1 MGQPKETTLSPV
13 TPRLGARFWAMNTF
27 IVLAI
32 GCNLINLIYYAA
44 DGMMK
49 SATIEGSGIVILI
62 IFLLCNLKG
71 LFDIPKL
78 LSIVFVNSHAFALCY
93 VQGTGQGAYLY
104 LFPFVMAMIF
114 FLRVRKN
121 NLGLTLFSIATT
133 INLLAIVLILP
144 YRGHLEN
151 VTDPV
156 AYHHLVLNIII
167 NFLLVIVFFY
177 FVLRLL
183 DSKDKKNRSEKRF
196 ADTILNTSLDG
207 VFVVDP
213 TAMLIR
219 QYNDKAAELFGL
231 GPFDRKNNRYP
242 VAEVLGDKIME
253 YIAEILA
260 SPTEID
266 WQGDISFAGRGKR
279 SFHGFLSIVAF
290 EYSEQQFI
298 KISIL
303 DITSLKLAEFE
314 TLQAKEKAEKAAEA
328 KARFMSNMSHELR
341 TPLNAIIGTT
351 HLLVQDD
358 ALLQHSEHFKV
369 LKNSSEH
376 MLLLVNEV
384 LDFNKLDAGKMEFFR
399 EPFDLANTLKE
410 AADSFAS
417 QVKSKDIVLNLEI
430 DNLPED
436 TGVVGD
442 EMRLKQVF
450 LNLLSNAFKFTT
462 AGSVTL
468 KAKLGRTG
476 KASVDIYF
484 EVADTGIGIAHDK
497 LHLIFESFMQ
507 ADVAT
512 TRKYGGS
519 GLGLSIC
526 RELLKK
532 MGGEL
537 DVASEIGEGSR
548 FYFTLRFPLR
558 PRKIITE
565 AVTQLEEYR
574 QLEGIRIL
582 LAEDNALNLKIA
594 SRFLD
599 NWGVVLDT
607 AANGEIAWELFQQG
621 SYDLLLV
628 DLEMPLMDGK
638 QLMSRVRQIDQKI
651 PAIAF
656 TAAVYDNMYEDLLK
670 HGFNGFLHKPFRPDE
685 MQKSI
690 LQHLGKK

>member
-1 MGQPKETTLSPV
+1 
-13 TPRLGARFWAMNTF
+13 MNTF

-32 GCNLINLIYYAA
+32 GCNLLNLLYYAA

-49 SATIEGSGIVILI
+49 SAAIEGSGIVILI
-62 IFLLCNLKG
+62 FFLFCNLKG
-71 LFDIPKL
+71 LVDIPKL

-121 NLGLTLFSIATT
+121 DLGLTLFSIATT

-144 YRGHLEN
+144 YHGHLEN
-151 VTDPV
+151 ETDPV
-156 AYHHLVLNIII
+156 AYNHLVLNIIV

-183 DSKDKKNRSEKRF
+183 DSKEKKNKSEKRF

-213 TAMLIR
+213 VTMRVR

-231 GPFDRKNNRYP
+231 GRYDKKRAEYD
-242 VAEVLGDKIME
+242 VADVLGDKILDP
-253 YIAEILA
+253 IAEMIA
-260 SPTEID
+260 SSAEMN
-266 WQGDISFAGRGKR
+266 WQGDISFAGKKDN
-279 SFHGFLSIVAF
+279 SFQGFVSIVSF
-290 EYSEQQFI
+290 EYSEQAFI

-303 DITSLKLAEFE
+303 DITSIKIAEFE

-358 ALLQHSEHFKV
+358 ASMQHTEHFKV

-417 QVKSKDIVLNLEI
+417 QVMSKGIALNLEI
-430 DNLPED
+430 DSLPED

-450 LNLLSNAFKFTT
+450 LNLLSNAFKFTPN
-462 AGSVTL
+462 GSITL
-468 KAKLGRTG
+468 KAKLIKTG
-476 KASVDIYF
+476 KASVEIYF
-484 EVADTGIGIAHDK
+484 EVADTGIGIPHDK

-526 RELLKK
+526 RELVKK

-558 PRKIITE
+558 PRKIVTE
-565 AVTQLEEYR
+565 AITQLEEYR
-574 QLEGIRIL
+574 QLEGIKIL

-607 AANGEIAWELFQQG
+607 AGNGEIAWELFQHG

-638 QLMSRVRQIDQKI
+638 QLMSRVRQIDKEI

-685 MQKSI
+685 MQKII